1 MTKEEKE
8 IRDFCAHHA
17 DWWPSVSQVREIM
30 ALAQQQQR
38 PWQSLT
44 DEEYKEILK
53 QHDGAGL
60 LTFYNLVEAK
70 LKEKNT

>member
-17 DWWPSVSQVREIM
+17 DWWPSTSQVREII
-30 ALAQQQQR
+30 ALAQQPR

-44 DEEYKEILK
+44 DDEYQKILK

-60 LTFYNLVEAK
+60 LVFYNLVEAK

>member
-1 MTKEEKE
+1 MTKAEKE

-38 PWQSLT
+38 PWQGLKAADWAEVGDLPDNF
-44 DEEYKEILK
+44 DEGVAWARK
-53 QHDGAGL
+53 
-60 LTFYNLVEAK
+60 K
-70 LKEKNT
+70 LRDKNT